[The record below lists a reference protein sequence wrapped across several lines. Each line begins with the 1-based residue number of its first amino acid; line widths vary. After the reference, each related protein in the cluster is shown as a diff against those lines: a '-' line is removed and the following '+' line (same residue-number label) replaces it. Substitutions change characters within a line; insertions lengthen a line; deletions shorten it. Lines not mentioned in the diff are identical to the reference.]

1 MLGAV
6 SAPQARQRLVFRV
19 AAGPTLASAAGASGT
34 LFNTA
39 QAPAPAQPAAAAPAS
54 PLMARA
60 MRLLGEGDIAGAR
73 LLLMHLAEQGEADAA
88 YELARTFDAEYLAEL
103 GARGVGPDKTR
114 AVGWYEWASE
124 SGSVKAAERLKIL
137 ASLSD

>member
-1 MLGAV
+1 M
-6 SAPQARQRLVFRV
+6 FRV
-19 AAGPTLASAAGASGT
+19 AAGPTLASTAGASGT
-34 LFNTA
+34 LFNAA
-39 QAPAPAQPAAAAPAS
+39 QAPAQAQPAAAAPAS

>member
-1 MLGAV
+1 
-6 SAPQARQRLVFRV
+6 
-19 AAGPTLASAAGASGT
+19 
-34 LFNTA
+34 
-39 QAPAPAQPAAAAPAS
+39 
-54 PLMARA
+54 MARA